1 MTRDAEFHS
10 MSNYRDEDLFRGTFE
25 ITSIDGV
32 PLVNIELKKEKGFIS
47 DDQVVDTYKK
57 MMKQFRQ
64 EPEFEQDIEP
74 LLRYPDTVGGDVKTC
89 RYYDL
94 CRDDPFWLA
103 NYGLEDEDE

>member
-1 MTRDAEFHS
+1 
-10 MSNYRDEDLFRGTFE
+10 
-25 ITSIDGV
+25 
-32 PLVNIELKKEKGFIS
+32 
-47 DDQVVDTYKK
+47 